1 MIYRPIQTTPRYPC
15 ISLPHISP
23 KNIMAESLLFTFA
36 ESLIGKLASG
46 AVHEASLAL
55 GVQADLQQMK
65 KSMSLI
71 KAFLLDAEQKKPRS
85 SSLSEWLIQIKQ
97 VFSDAEDI
105 VDDFECEALRKHVV
119 NTHGGLT
126 RQVRRFFSISNP
138 IIYRIRM
145 AHEIKDIKERL
156 QKVAADGN
164 TFGLQIIDQDTRVVH
179 VTDTNYSHVNPSNV
193 IGRQDEK
200 QEILKL
206 LLQHDHDGHDKSLSV
221 VSILGFG
228 GLGKTTLAKLVFNDT
243 TIDECF
249 PLKMWVCVSG
259 DFELRNV
266 LIKILNS
273 ALNPT
278 NENFKNFE
286 TEQLQNR
293 LRNTLQRQKF
303 LLVLDDVWNE
313 YQARWDDLKEILDV
327 GVEGCKILVT
337 TRSHLTATMMCTKS
351 SNSYLLER
359 LSEDDS
365 LFLFVK
371 TAFKE
376 GKEERYPEL
385 LEIGK
390 EIVIKCGGIPLAVKT
405 LASSLFS
412 VVGKSKWEAMRDD
425 KIWNLPQKEKD
436 ILHALEISYN
446 QLPSHLKPCFVC
458 FSLFCEG
465 SEFFSFYV
473 AKLWEALGFLP
484 PPKENETMH
493 DVAIQFL
500 RELWSRSFLTDLI
513 ELSHGYSFKLHDL
526 VHDLAM
532 YAAKG
537 EFQTIYPRSSKISPN
552 ARHLAFS
559 DNNLLDQAVIPT
571 GLRTIIFPDEATN
584 EAFFNTLVSRCKY
597 LRFLELSNSIYESL
611 PPSIGKLKHLRYLSL
626 FGNKNLK
633 GLPRSVCNLQNLE
646 TLNLNQCTELQQLP
660 KGISKLIS
668 LRQLHITTRQL
679 HFPDQEISTLT
690 SLETLTFNS
699 CDNLESLLKGIQLS
713 SLKNLSL
720 HDCGK
725 LKSLSSHV
733 ISNLENLVIDNCCEL
748 ELSMGFGNQIP
759 DLRLKSLAFKSL
771 QQLVTLP
778 QWLQGSV
785 NKLHS
790 LAIAD
795 CNNLK
800 ELPEWLSS
808 AICLKLLLIEYC
820 SSLQSLPDNL
830 KNLENLTINSCP
842 ELCKRYQPWVGQ
854 DYHKISHIQKVF
866 VGELEE

>member
-1 MIYRPIQTTPRYPC
+1 
-15 ISLPHISP
+15 
-23 KNIMAESLLFTFA
+23 MAESLLFSFA

-55 GVQADLQQMK
+55 GVHADLQQMEE
-65 KSMSLI
+65 SMSLI
-71 KAFLLDAEQKKPRS
+71 RAFLLDAEQKKPLNN
-85 SSLSEWLIQIKQ
+85 SLSEWLRQIKQ

-126 RQVRRFFSISNP
+126 GKVRRFFSTSNP
-138 IIYRIRM
+138 LIYRIRM

-179 VTDTNYSHVNPSNV
+179 VTDTTHSHVNPSNV
-193 IGRQDEK
+193 VGRQHEK
-200 QEILKL
+200 QEILNL
-206 LLQHDHDGHDKSLSV
+206 LLQHGHGESLSV
-221 VSILGFG
+221 VSIQGFG

-293 LRNTLQRQKF
+293 LRSTLQRQKF

-327 GVEGCKILVT
+327 GVEGCKIIVT
-337 TRSHLTATMMCTKS
+337 TRSHKTVTIMCTKS

-359 LSEDDS
+359 LSEEDS
-365 LFLFVK
+365 FSLFVK

-376 GKEERYPEL
+376 GKEERYPQL

-390 EIVIKCGGIPLAVKT
+390 EIVNKCGGIPLAVKT

-412 VVGKSKWEAMRDD
+412 VVDKTKWEAMRDD

-436 ILHALEISYN
+436 ILPALEISYN

-458 FSLFCEG
+458 FSLFGEG
-465 SEFFSFYV
+465 SEFVSFYV

-500 RELWSRSFLTDLI
+500 RELWSRSFLTDFI
-513 ELSHGYSFKLHDL
+513 ELSHCYIFKLHDL

-559 DNNLLDQAVIPT
+559 DNNLLDQAVLPT

-584 EAFFNTLVSRCKY
+584 EAFLNTLVSRCKY
-597 LRFLELSNSIYESL
+597 LRFLELSNSKYETL
-611 PPSIGKLKHLRYLSL
+611 PRSIGKLKHLRYLCL

-633 GLPRSVCNLQNLE
+633 GLPCSVCNLQNLE
-646 TLNLNQCTELQQLP
+646 NLNLNECTELQELP

-668 LRQLHITTRQL
+668 LRQLHITTKQL

-713 SLKNLSL
+713 SLTNLSL

-725 LKSLSSHV
+725 LKTLSFHV
-733 ISNLENLVIDNCCEL
+733 IANLEHLLIDNCCEL
-748 ELSMGFGNQIP
+748 ELSMGFGNGNQIP

-785 NKLHS
+785 NTLHS
-790 LAIAD
+790 LVIAD

-800 ELPEWLSS
+800 ELPKWLSS
-808 AICLKLLLIEYC
+808 AVFLKLLVIEYC

-830 KNLENLTINSCP
+830 INLENLLINSCP
-842 ELCKRYQPWVGQ
+842 ELCKRYQPGVGQ
-854 DYHKISHIQKVF
+854 DYHKISHIKKVF

>member
-1 MIYRPIQTTPRYPC
+1 
-15 ISLPHISP
+15 
-23 KNIMAESLLFTFA
+23 MAESLLFSFA

-55 GVQADLQQMK
+55 GVHADLQQMEE
-65 KSMSLI
+65 SMSLI
-71 KAFLLDAEQKKPRS
+71 RAFLLDAEQKKPLNN
-85 SSLSEWLIQIKQ
+85 SLSEWLRQIKQ

-126 RQVRRFFSISNP
+126 GKVRRFFSTSNP
-138 IIYRIRM
+138 LIYRIRM
-145 AHEIKDIKERL
+145 AHEIKDIKQRL

-179 VTDTNYSHVNPSNV
+179 VTDTTHSHVNPSNV
-193 IGRQDEK
+193 VGRQHEK
-200 QEILKL
+200 QEILNL
-206 LLQHDHDGHDKSLSV
+206 LLQH
-221 VSILGFG
+221 
-228 GLGKTTLAKLVFNDT
+228 
-243 TIDECF
+243 
-249 PLKMWVCVSG
+249 
-259 DFELRNV
+259 
-266 LIKILNS
+266 
-273 ALNPT
+273 
-278 NENFKNFE
+278 
-286 TEQLQNR
+286 
-293 LRNTLQRQKF
+293 
-303 LLVLDDVWNE
+303 
-313 YQARWDDLKEILDV
+313 
-327 GVEGCKILVT
+327 
-337 TRSHLTATMMCTKS
+337 
-351 SNSYLLER
+351 
-359 LSEDDS
+359 
-365 LFLFVK
+365 
-371 TAFKE
+371 E
-376 GKEERYPEL
+376 GKEERYPQL

-390 EIVIKCGGIPLAVKT
+390 EIVNKCGGIPLAVKT

-412 VVGKSKWEAMRDD
+412 VVDKTKWEAMRDD

-436 ILHALEISYN
+436 ILPALEISYN

-458 FSLFCEG
+458 FSLFGEG
-465 SEFFSFYV
+465 SEFVSFYV

-500 RELWSRSFLTDLI
+500 RELWSRSFLTDFI
-513 ELSHGYSFKLHDL
+513 ELSHCYIFKLHDL

-559 DNNLLDQAVIPT
+559 DNNLLDQAVLPT

-584 EAFFNTLVSRCKY
+584 EAFLNTLVSRCKY
-597 LRFLELSNSIYESL
+597 LRFLELSNSKYETL
-611 PPSIGKLKHLRYLSL
+611 PRSVGKLKHLRYLCL

-633 GLPRSVCNLQNLE
+633 GLPCSVCNLQNLE
-646 TLNLNQCTELQQLP
+646 NLNLNECTELQELP

-668 LRQLHITTRQL
+668 LRQLHITTKQL

-713 SLKNLSL
+713 SLTNLSL

-725 LKSLSSHV
+725 LKTLSFHV
-733 ISNLENLVIDNCCEL
+733 IANLEHLLIDNCCEL
-748 ELSMGFGNQIP
+748 ELSMGFGNGNQIP

-785 NKLHS
+785 NTLHS
-790 LAIAD
+790 LVIAD

-808 AICLKLLLIEYC
+808 AVFLKLLVIEYC

-830 KNLENLTINSCP
+830 INLENLLINSCP
-842 ELCKRYQPWVGQ
+842 ELCKRYQPGVGQ
-854 DYHKISHIQKVF
+854 DYHKISHIKKVF